1 MSTTLTLTSTTVA
14 RDIQSF
20 LGRARRII
28 DGNTRIV
35 AGDGYAQCYVGV
47 LMPRGLLDQTPTVL
61 GLRVAEIPAD
71 QHFDHVVPIES
82 MVHRIEQAIAHAE
95 SRQGATQ
102 TGHTPVEVE
111 LPTAAP
117 SIQWP
122 AMTPPREGWKRRM
135 GITSSLL
142 KDVAKKGIEAISEA
156 IPDSVGESVLQ
167 KVRSEVWGQPI
178 PHKKSIPW
186 AAGFAADALGL
197 LEQRSLAVHTSGYWV
212 RLSSH
217 HGYVLVKAK
226 SEPEELGEPDPN
238 D

>member
-1 MSTTLTLTSTTVA
+1 MSPTLTLSSPAVA
-14 RDIQSF
+14 GDLLSF
-20 LGRARRII
+20 LGRARRVI

-35 AGDGYAQCYVGV
+35 ASDGFAQCYVGI

-71 QHFDHVVPIES
+71 QQFDQVVPIES
-82 MVHRIEQAIAHAE
+82 LMHRIEHALEQQDVDPSDKKARHAE
-95 SRQGATQ
+95 
-102 TGHTPVEVE
+102 VEVA
-111 LPTAAP
+111 LPSAAP

-122 AMTPPREGWKRRM
+122 AITPPREGWKRRM
-135 GITSSLL
+135 GIPASQLG
-142 KDVAKKGIEAISEA
+142 DVARRGIEAISEA

-197 LEQRSLAVHTSGYWV
+197 LDQRSLAVHTSGHWI
-212 RLSSH
+212 RLSAL
-217 HGYVLVKAK
+217 HGYVLVKGH
-226 SEPEELGEPDPN
+226 SEPEGLGEPEATD
-238 D
+238 